1 MHELGIV
8 FEVVKVVEQV
18 AVEQN
23 LPAVDTIVLQVGE
36 LCGVIPVY
44 LDECW
49 PAAIDKKPY
58 FKNTKLKLDVVP
70 GMAKCRNC
78 GEVFNVIAYE
88 GYCPK
93 CKSFDKDLLSGRE
106 FMIKEILVPEDEIV
120 EEESAQSATTDSADS
135 TQSKDE

>member
-78 GEVFNVIAYE
+78 GEVFNVIANE

-93 CKSFDKDLLSGRE
+93 CNSFDKDLLSGRG

-120 EEESAQSATTDSADS
+120 EEESAQSATSDSADS

>member
-8 FEVVKVVEQV
+8 FEVVRVVENV
-18 AVEQN
+18 VKEEN
-23 LPAVDTIVLQVGE
+23 LPEVDTIVLQVGE
-36 LCGVIPVY
+36 LCGVIPAY

-49 PAAIDKKPY
+49 PAVTNTKPF

-70 GMAKCRNC
+70 GMAKCKNC

-93 CKSFDKDLLSGRE
+93 CNSFDKDLLSGRE
-106 FMIKEILVPEDEIV
+106 FLIKEIIVPEDRI
-120 EEESAQSATTDSADS
+120 EEPQEDTDGESETDKQA
-135 TQSKDE
+135 

>member
-8 FEVVKVVEQV
+8 FEIVRTVENVVKEQD
-18 AVEQN
+18 

-70 GMAKCRNC
+70 GVARCQKC
-78 GEVFNVIAYE
+78 GEVFNVIANE

-106 FMIKEILVPEDEIV
+106 FMIKEILVPEDEPCDC
-120 EEESAQSATTDSADS
+120 EQDDCSCESDCQKADCD
-135 TQSKDE
+135 Q

>member
-49 PAAIDKKPY
+49 PAAVDKKPY

-78 GEVFNVIAYE
+78 GEVFNVIANE

-93 CKSFDKDLLSGRE
+93 CNSFDKDLLSGRG

-120 EEESAQSATTDSADS
+120 EEESAQSATSDSADS
-135 TQSKDE
+135 TQSKGE

>member
-78 GEVFNVIAYE
+78 GEVFNVIANE

-93 CKSFDKDLLSGRE
+93 CNSFDKDLLSGRG

-120 EEESAQSATTDSADS
+120 EEESAQSATSDSADS
-135 TQSKDE
+135 TQSKGE

>member
-78 GEVFNVIAYE
+78 GEVFNVIANE

-93 CKSFDKDLLSGRE
+93 CNSFDKDLLSGRE
-106 FMIKEILVPEDEIV
+106 FLIKEILVPEDGNV
-120 EEESAQSATTDSADS
+120 EEESAQSATSDSADS
-135 TQSKDE
+135 TPSKDE

>member
-58 FKNTKLKLDVVP
+58 FKNTKLKLDIVP
-70 GMAKCRNC
+70 GMA
-78 GEVFNVIAYE
+78 NVAIAA
-88 GYCPK
+88 
-93 CKSFDKDLLSGRE
+93 KSSTSSHMKDIAPNATLSTR
-106 FMIKEILVPEDEIV
+106 ICCLA
-120 EEESAQSATTDSADS
+120 ESL
-135 TQSKDE
+135 

>member
-8 FEVVKVVEQV
+8 FEIVRTVENVVKEQD
-18 AVEQN
+18 

-70 GMAKCRNC
+70 GVARCQKC
-78 GEVFNVIAYE
+78 GEVFNVIANE

-106 FMIKEILVPEDEIV
+106 FMIKEILVPEDEPC
-120 EEESAQSATTDSADS
+120 EC
-135 TQSKDE
+135 

>member
-18 AVEQN
+18 AVEQH

-36 LCGVIPVY
+36 LCGVIPAY

-49 PAAIDKKPY
+49 PAAIDKKPF
-58 FKNTKLKLDVVP
+58 FKNTKLELEVVR
-70 GMAKCRNC
+70 GMAKCQKC

-93 CKSFDKDLLSGRE
+93 CNSFDKDLLSGRE
-106 FMIKEILVPEDEIV
+106 FMIKEILVPEDEVV
-120 EEESAQSATTDSADS
+120 EEESEAQAE
-135 TQSKDE
+135 DEKAPDQAN

>member
-8 FEVVKVVEQV
+8 FEVVKVLEQV

-23 LPAVDTIVLQVGE
+23 LTAVDTRVLQVGE

-93 CKSFDKDLLSGRE
+93 CNSFDKDLLSGRE

-120 EEESAQSATTDSADS
+120 EEGSAQSATSDSADS
-135 TQSKDE
+135 TQSKGE

>member
-1 MHELGIV
+1 M
-8 FEVVKVVEQV
+8 
-18 AVEQN
+18 AVEQH

-49 PAAIDKKPY
+49 PAAIDKKPF

-70 GMAKCRNC
+70 GMAKCRAC
-78 GEVFNVIAYE
+78 GEVFNVIANE

-93 CKSFDKDLLSGRE
+93 CNSFDKDLLSGRE
-106 FMIKEILVPEDEIV
+106 FMIKEILVPEDEFD
-120 EEESAQSATTDSADS
+120 EADTADTKS
-135 TQSKDE
+135 E

>member
-8 FEVVKVVEQV
+8 FEIVRVVENVVK
-18 AVEQN
+18 EQN
-23 LPAVDTIVLQVGE
+23 LPEVDTIVLQVGE
-36 LCGVIPVY
+36 LCGVIPAY

-49 PAAIDKKPY
+49 PAVTDTKPF

-70 GMAKCRNC
+70 GMAKCQNC

-93 CKSFDKDLLSGRE
+93 CNSFEKDLLSGRE
-106 FMIKEILVPEDEIV
+106 FMIKEIIVPEDPI
-120 EEESAQSATTDSADS
+120 EENSDDDDGEANS
-135 TQSKDE
+135 